1 MKFYDSL
8 GPNPKLVR
16 MFAAEKGFSF
26 PQVEKVDIM
35 AGANRQ
41 EPYLSKN
48 PSGQMPALAL
58 DDGRVIAETVA
69 ICEYLEEQ
77 KPKPALIGENAADR
91 AETRMWT
98 RRVEWKI
105 VQPLADG
112 FRFAE
117 GLPLFKA
124 RIRTLPEAADGL
136 KAIARDGLA
145 WLDGQIAGRD
155 TIVPKRFT
163 LADIVLF
170 SFLEFGA
177 SVGQPLDPALPN
189 LAGWLETL
197 KSRPSAKA

>member
-1 MKFYDSL
+1 MKFYDSF

-16 MFAAEKGFSF
+16 MFAAEKGFAF

-41 EPYLSKN
+41 APYLKKN
-48 PSGQMPALAL
+48 PAGQMPSLEL

-69 ICEYLEEQ
+69 ICEYLEEL
-77 KPKPALIGENAADR
+77 KPKPALIGESPADR

-105 VQPLADG
+105 TQPLADG

-117 GLPLFKA
+117 GLPLFKS

-145 WLDGQIAGRD
+145 WLDEQMAGRD
-155 TIVPKRFT
+155 TIVPKRLT
-163 LADIVLF
+163 LADILLF
-170 SFLEFGA
+170 AFLEFGA
-177 SVGQPLDPALPN
+177 SVGQPLDPA
-189 LAGWLETL
+189 AKHVSAWFEKL
-197 KSRPSAKA
+197 KARPSAKA

>member
-16 MFAAEKGFSF
+16 MFAAEKGIPL
-26 PQVEKVDIM
+26 PQIEKVDIM

-41 EPYLSKN
+41 GPYLAKN
-48 PSGQMPALAL
+48 PGGQMPALEL

-98 RRVEWKI
+98 RRVEWRI
-105 VQPLADG
+105 NQPLADG
-112 FRFAE
+112 FRYAE
-117 GLPLFKA
+117 GLPLFKS
-124 RIRTLPEAADGL
+124 RIRTIPEAADGL
-136 KAIARDGLA
+136 KAVARDGLV
-145 WLDGQIAGRD
+145 WLDGLIAGRD

-163 LADIVLF
+163 LADVVLYAF
-170 SFLEFGA
+170 IDFGA
-177 SVGQPLDPALPN
+177 TVGQGLDPAHQN
-189 LAGWLETL
+189 LAKWLAST
-197 KSRPSAKA
+197 KARPSAKA

>member
-1 MKFYDSL
+1 LKFYNSL

-16 MFAAEKGFSF
+16 MFAAEKGYAL
-26 PQVEKVDIM
+26 PEIVEVDLM
-35 AGANRQ
+35 AGANRK

-48 PSGQMPALAL
+48 PAGQLPCLEL
-58 DDGRVIAETVA
+58 DDGRVIAETTV

-77 KPKPALIGENAADR
+77 KPEPALIGKTAADR

-117 GLPLFKA
+117 GLPLFKT
-124 RIRTLPEAADGL
+124 RIRTVPEAAAGL
-136 KAIARDGLA
+136 KAIAQDGLG
-145 WLDGQIAGRD
+145 WLDQQIAGRD
-155 TIVPKRFT
+155 WIVPNRFS

-170 SFLEFGA
+170 AFVDFG
-177 SVGQPLDPALPN
+177 SQVGQKIDASHEN
-189 LAGWLETL
+189 LAKWFERT

>member
-1 MKFYDSL
+1 VKFYDSL

-26 PQVEKVDIM
+26 PQIEKLDIL

-41 EPYLSKN
+41 QPYLSKN
-48 PSGQMPALAL
+48 PSGQMPALEL

-117 GLPLFKA
+117 GLPLFKS
-124 RIRTLPEAADGL
+124 RIRTIPEAADGL

-155 TIVPKRFT
+155 TIVPKRLT
-163 LADIVLF
+163 LADIVLYA
-170 SFLEFGA
+170 FLEFGA
-177 SVGQPLDPALPN
+177 GVGQPLDPSLLN
-189 LAGWLETL
+189 LAAWFEKL
-197 KSRPSAKA
+197 KARPSAKA

>member
-1 MKFYDSL
+1 MKFYNSL

-16 MFAAEKGFSF
+16 MFAAEKGVTF
-26 PQVEKVDIM
+26 PEVVEVDIM

-48 PSGQMPALAL
+48 PAGQMPALEL
-58 DDGRVIAETVA
+58 DDGRVIAETTA
-69 ICEYLEEQ
+69 ICEYLEEL
-77 KPKPALIGENAADR
+77 KPEPALVGRSAADR

-117 GLPLFKA
+117 GLPLFKS

-163 LADIVLF
+163 LADVVLF
-170 SFLEFGA
+170 AFLEFGGG
-177 SVGQPLDPALPN
+177 VGQPLDPALKN
-189 LAGWLETL
+189 LAAWMEST
-197 KSRPSAKA
+197 KSRPSATA

>member
-1 MKFYDSL
+1 VKFYDSL

-16 MFAAEKGFSF
+16 MFAAEKSF
-26 PQVEKVDIM
+26 ALPQVEKVDIM

-41 EPYLSKN
+41 GPYLSKN
-48 PSGQMPALAL
+48 PSGQMPALEL

-69 ICEYLEEQ
+69 ICEYLEES

-98 RRVEWKI
+98 RRVEWKV

-124 RIRTLPEAADGL
+124 RIRTIPEAADGL

-145 WLDGQIAGRD
+145 WFDEQIKGRD

-170 SFLEFGA
+170 AFLEFGA
-177 SVGQPLDPALPN
+177 SVGQPIDPALKN
-189 LAGWLETL
+189 LSVWFEKTKA
-197 KSRPSAKA
+197 RPSAKA

>member
-1 MKFYDSL
+1 MKLYDSI

-16 MFAAEKGFSF
+16 VFAAEKGYRF
-26 PQVEKVDIM
+26 PQVEKVDLV

-41 EPYLSKN
+41 PPFLAKN
-48 PSGQMPALAL
+48 PAGQLPALEL

-69 ICEYLEEQ
+69 ICEYLEDV
-77 KPKPALIGENAADR
+77 KPEPALIGKTAADR

-105 VQPLADG
+105 VQPMADG
-112 FRFAE
+112 FRFGE

-145 WLDGQIAGRD
+145 WLDAQIAGREW
-155 TIVPKRFT
+155 IVPDRLS

-170 SFLEFGA
+170 AFVDFGA
-177 SVGQPLDPALPN
+177 SVGQPLDPANRN
-189 LAGWLETL
+189 LAAWLERM
-197 KSRPSAKA
+197 KKRPSAEA

>member
-1 MKFYDSL
+1 VKFYDSL

-48 PSGQMPALAL
+48 PSGQMPALEL

-91 AETRMWT
+91 AEARMWT

-117 GLPLFKA
+117 GLPLFKS
-124 RIRTLPEAADGL
+124 RMRTIPEAAEGL
-136 KAIARDGLA
+136 KATARDGLA
-145 WLDGQIAGRD
+145 WLDAQMAGRD

-163 LADIVLF
+163 LADIVLYA
-170 SFLEFGA
+170 FLEFGA
-177 SVGQPLDPALPN
+177 SVGQPIDPALKS
-189 LAGWLETL
+189 LSAWFEKL
-197 KSRPSAKA
+197 KARPSAKA

>member
-16 MFAAEKGFSF
+16 MFAAEKGFNF

-41 EPYLSKN
+41 APYLSKN
-48 PSGQMPALAL
+48 PSGQMPALEL

-69 ICEYLEEQ
+69 ICEYIEEQ

-117 GLPLFKA
+117 GLPLFKS
-124 RIRTLPEAADGL
+124 RIRTIPEAAEGL
-136 KAIARDGLA
+136 KATARDGLA
-145 WLDGQIAGRD
+145 WLDAQMAGRD
-155 TIVPKRFT
+155 TVVPKRFT
-163 LADIVLF
+163 LADIVLYA
-170 SFLEFGA
+170 FLEFGA
-177 SVGQPLDPALPN
+177 SVGQPIDPAQKS
-189 LAGWLETL
+189 LAAWFEKL